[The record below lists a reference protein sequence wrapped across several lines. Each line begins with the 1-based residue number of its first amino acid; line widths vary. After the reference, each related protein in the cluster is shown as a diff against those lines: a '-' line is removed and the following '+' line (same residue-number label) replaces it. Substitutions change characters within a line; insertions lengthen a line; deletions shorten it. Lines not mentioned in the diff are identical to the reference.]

1 MRIRQLECFRTLMI
15 HGTMTRAA
23 ELLNISQPAISS
35 TIANLEHETGLK
47 LFVRKGGR
55 LQPTPEA
62 RLFFVEAERAL
73 EAVEKTHRI
82 AKEIRTGKRGHLAV
96 AAYASISINLL
107 PRLMAEFAKERPGLE
122 LKIITRNSQ
131 SVRELMTTQ
140 QFDLA
145 IAELP
150 LDYPTSNME
159 VISYECQCMM
169 PMGHPLAALDVITPA
184 DLHGVPFVS
193 LFKGDPVYQ
202 QLAMAF
208 STYGSSWNVVA
219 ETEFF
224 STACELVGAG
234 LGVGIVDPVV
244 SKSFTRHLVLKPF
257 LPAIRYEIALL
268 LPIQEESSQLA
279 REFIQ
284 YLGEHLQVRVHS
296 P

>member
-23 ELLNISQPAISS
+23 ELLGISQPAISS

-73 EAVEKTHRI
+73 EAVERTQRI
-82 AKEIRTGKRGHLAV
+82 AKEIRTGKRGHLAI

-107 PRLMAEFAKERPGLE
+107 PRLMAEFAQERPGLE
-122 LKIITRNSQ
+122 IKIITRNSQ
-131 SVRELMTTQ
+131 AVRELMSTQ

-150 LDYPTSNME
+150 LDYPTSNMQ
-159 VISYECQCMM
+159 VISYECQCML

-184 DLHGVPFVS
+184 DLDGVPFVS
-193 LFKGDPVYQ
+193 LFKGDPIYQ

-208 STYGSSWNVVA
+208 STYGAAWNVVA

-234 LGVGIVDPVV
+234 MGIGIIDPVV
-244 SKSFTRHLVLKPF
+244 SRPFSKDLVLRPF
-257 LPAIRYEIALL
+257 SPAIKYEIALL
-268 LPIQEESSQLA
+268 LPTQEEPSQLA
-279 REFIQ
+279 REFAGFLRQ
-284 YLGEHLQVRVHS
+284 HL
-296 P
+296 

>member
-1 MRIRQLECFRTLMI
+1 MI

-150 LDYPTSNME
+150 LDYPTSHME

-193 LFKGDPVYQ
+193 LFKGDPIYQ

-208 STYGSSWNVVA
+208 SAYGSSWNVVA

-268 LPIQEESSQLA
+268 LPTQEESSQLA

-284 YLGEHLQVRVHS
+284 YLGERLQERVHS
-296 P
+296 S

>member
-1 MRIRQLECFRTLMI
+1 MI

-122 LKIITRNSQ
+122 LKIITQNSQ

-150 LDYPTSNME
+150 LDYPTANME

-193 LFKGDPVYQ
+193 LFKGDPIYQ

-208 STYGSSWNVVA
+208 SAYGSSWNVVA

-268 LPIQEESSQLA
+268 LPTQEELSQLA

-284 YLGEHLQVRVHS
+284 YLGEHLQERVHS
-296 P
+296 S

>member
-1 MRIRQLECFRTLMI
+1 MI

-169 PMGHPLAALDVITPA
+169 PMGHPLAALDVITPT

-193 LFKGDPVYQ
+193 LFKGDPIYQ

-208 STYGSSWNVVA
+208 SAYGSSWNVVA

-268 LPIQEESSQLA
+268 LPTQEESSQLA

-284 YLGEHLQVRVHS
+284 YLGEHLQERVHS
-296 P
+296 S

>member
-73 EAVEKTHRI
+73 EAVEKTSRI
-82 AKEIRTGKRGHLAV
+82 AKEIRTGKRGHLAL
-96 AAYASISINLL
+96 AAYASISISLL
-107 PRLMAEFAKERPGLE
+107 PRLMAAFATERPGLE
-122 LKIITRNSQ
+122 LKIITRSSQ

-150 LDYPTSNME
+150 LDYPTSSME
-159 VISYECQCMM
+159 VISYECQCMV
-169 PMGHPLAALDVITPA
+169 PPGHPLAELERITPK
-184 DLHGVPFVS
+184 DLDGVPFVS
-193 LFKGDPVYQ
+193 LFKGDPIYQ

-208 STYGSSWNVVA
+208 SAYGSSWNVVA

-224 STACELVGAG
+224 STACELVSAG
-234 LGVGIVDPVV
+234 MGVGIVDPVV
-244 SKSFTRHLVLKPF
+244 SLPFTKNLILRPF
-257 LPAIRYEIALL
+257 APAIKYEIAIL
-268 LPIQEESSQLA
+268 LPTQEEPSQLA
-279 REFIQ
+279 REFAQ
-284 YLGEHLQVRVHS
+284 YLRQHL
-296 P
+296 

>member
-23 ELLNISQPAISS
+23 ELLSISQPAISS

-73 EAVEKTHRI
+73 EAVEKTNRV
-82 AKEIRTGKRGHLAV
+82 AKEIRTGKRGHLAI

-159 VISYECQCMM
+159 VISYECQCMV
-169 PMGHPLAALDVITPA
+169 PISHPLADRDVITPA
-184 DLHGVPFVS
+184 DLDGVPFVS
-193 LFKGDPVYQ
+193 LFKGDPIYQ

-208 STYGSSWNVVA
+208 SAYGSSWNVVA

-224 STACELVGAG
+224 STACELVCSGM
-234 LGVGIVDPVV
+234 GVGIVDPVV
-244 SKSFTRHLVLKPF
+244 SRPFTGNLVLKPF
-257 LPAIRYEIALL
+257 SPAIKYEIALL
-268 LPIQEESSQLA
+268 LPTKEEPSQLA
-279 REFIQ
+279 REFAH
-284 YLGEHLQVRVHS
+284 YLRQHL
-296 P
+296 

>member
-1 MRIRQLECFRTLMI
+1 MI

-150 LDYPTSNME
+150 LDYPTSHME

-193 LFKGDPVYQ
+193 LFKGDPIYQ

-208 STYGSSWNVVA
+208 SAYGSSWNVVA

-268 LPIQEESSQLA
+268 LPTQEESSQLA
-279 REFIQ
+279 REFLQ
-284 YLGEHLQVRVHS
+284 YLGERLQERVHS
-296 P
+296 S

>member
-23 ELLNISQPAISS
+23 ELLGISQPAISS

-73 EAVEKTHRI
+73 EAVEKTNRI
-82 AKEIRTGKRGHLAV
+82 AKEIRTGKRGHLAI

-107 PRLMAEFAKERPGLE
+107 PRLMAEFAKERPGLQ

-131 SVRELMTTQ
+131 SVRELMSTQ

-159 VISYECQCMM
+159 VISYECQCMV
-169 PMGHPLAALDVITPA
+169 PLGHPLAALDVITPA
-184 DLHGVPFVS
+184 DLDGVPFVS
-193 LFKGDPVYQ
+193 LFKGDPIYQ

-208 STYGSSWNVVA
+208 SAYGASWNVVA

-224 STACELVGAG
+224 STACELVCAG
-234 LGVGIVDPVV
+234 MGVGIIDPVV
-244 SKSFTRHLVLKPF
+244 SLPFTGNLVLKPF
-257 LPAIRYEIALL
+257 SPPIKYEIALL
-268 LPIQEESSQLA
+268 LPTQEEPSQLA
-279 REFIQ
+279 REFVRFLRQ
-284 YLGEHLQVRVHS
+284 HL
-296 P
+296 

>member
-1 MRIRQLECFRTLMI
+1 MI

-82 AKEIRTGKRGHLAV
+82 AKEIRTGKRGHLAI
-96 AAYASISINLL
+96 AAYASISISLL

-159 VISYECQCMM
+159 VISYECQCML
-169 PMGHPLAALDVITPA
+169 PIGHPLAALEVITPA
-184 DLHGVPFVS
+184 DLHGIPFVS
-193 LFKGDPVYQ
+193 LFKGDPIYQ

-208 STYGSSWNVVA
+208 SAYGASWNVVA

-224 STACELVGAG
+224 CTACELVGAG

-244 SKSFTRHLVLKPF
+244 SLPFTRGLVLKPF
-257 LPAIRYEIALL
+257 MPAIRYEIALL
-268 LPIQEESSQLA
+268 LPTQEEPSQLA
-279 REFIQ
+279 REFIH
-284 YLGEHLQVRVHS
+284 YLRKHL
-296 P
+296 

>member
-23 ELLNISQPAISS
+23 ELLGISQPAISS

-73 EAVEKTHRI
+73 EAVEKTQRI
-82 AKEIRTGKRGHLAV
+82 AKEIRTGKRGHLAI

-107 PRLMAEFAKERPGLE
+107 PRLMAEFAQERPGLE

-131 SVRELMTTQ
+131 AVRELMSTQ

-150 LDYPTSNME
+150 LDYPTSNMQ
-159 VISYECQCMM
+159 VISYECQCML
-169 PMGHPLAALDVITPA
+169 PIGHPLAALDVITPA
-184 DLHGVPFVS
+184 DLGGVPFVS
-193 LFKGDPVYQ
+193 LFKGDPIYQ

-208 STYGSSWNVVA
+208 STYGAAWNVVA

-234 LGVGIVDPVV
+234 MGVGIIDPVV
-244 SKSFTRHLVLKPF
+244 SRPFSKDLVLRPF
-257 LPAIRYEIALL
+257 SPAIKYEIALL
-268 LPIQEESSQLA
+268 LPTQEEPSQLA
-279 REFIQ
+279 REFARFLRQ
-284 YLGEHLQVRVHS
+284 HL
-296 P
+296 

>member
-1 MRIRQLECFRTLMI
+1 MI

-23 ELLNISQPAISS
+23 ELLGISQPAISS
-35 TIANLEHETGLK
+35 TIANLEHETGLT

-82 AKEIRTGKRGHLAV
+82 AKEIRTGKRGHLAI

-107 PRLMAEFAKERPGLE
+107 PRLMAEFAKERPGLQ

-131 SVRELMTTQ
+131 SVRELMSTQ

-159 VISYECQCMM
+159 VISYECQCMV
-169 PMGHPLAALDVITPA
+169 PLGHPLAALDVITPA
-184 DLHGVPFVS
+184 DLDGVPFVS
-193 LFKGDPVYQ
+193 LFKGDPIYQ

-208 STYGSSWNVVA
+208 SAYGASWNVVA

-224 STACELVGAG
+224 STACELVCAG
-234 LGVGIVDPVV
+234 MGVGIIDPVV
-244 SKSFTRHLVLKPF
+244 SLPFTGNLVLKPF
-257 LPAIRYEIALL
+257 SPPIKYEIALL
-268 LPIQEESSQLA
+268 LPTQEEPSQLA
-279 REFIQ
+279 REFVRFLRQ
-284 YLGEHLQVRVHS
+284 HL
-296 P
+296 

>member
-1 MRIRQLECFRTLMI
+1 MI

-96 AAYASISINLL
+96 AAYASISIHLL

-169 PMGHPLAALDVITPA
+169 PIGHPLAALDVITR
-184 DLHGVPFVS
+184 
-193 LFKGDPVYQ
+193 Q
-202 QLAMAF
+202 TWMAYRSF
-208 STYGSSWNVVA
+208 RCSRAILPISSWPWLFRLMDHLG
-219 ETEFF
+219 TWWPRQSF
-224 STACELVGAG
+224 SRQPANWSAPAWGWDRRSGGQPVLHSPSCPEALLTSDQIRNCAIASHTGGAITVGAS
-234 LGVGIVDPVV
+234 IHP
-244 SKSFTRHLVLKPF
+244 
-257 LPAIRYEIALL
+257 LP
-268 LPIQEESSQLA
+268 
-279 REFIQ
+279 
-284 YLGEHLQVRVHS
+284 
-296 P
+296 

>member
-23 ELLNISQPAISS
+23 ELLSISQPAISS

-73 EAVEKTHRI
+73 EAVEKTNRI
-82 AKEIRTGKRGHLAV
+82 AKEIRTGKRGHLAI

-159 VISYECQCMM
+159 VISYECQCMV
-169 PMGHPLAALDVITPA
+169 PIGHPLAELDVITPA
-184 DLHGVPFVS
+184 DLDGVPFVS
-193 LFKGDPVYQ
+193 LFKGDPIYQ

-208 STYGSSWNVVA
+208 SAYGSSWNVVA

-224 STACELVGAG
+224 STACELVCGG
-234 LGVGIVDPVV
+234 MGVGIVDPVV
-244 SKSFTRHLVLKPF
+244 SLPFTGNLVLKPF
-257 LPAIRYEIALL
+257 SPAIKYEIALL
-268 LPIQEESSQLA
+268 LPTQEEPSQLA
-279 REFIQ
+279 REFAH
-284 YLGEHLQVRVHS
+284 YLRQHL
-296 P
+296 

>member
-1 MRIRQLECFRTLMI
+1 MI

-268 LPIQEESSQLA
+268 LPTQEESSQLA

-296 P
+296 S

>member
-23 ELLNISQPAISS
+23 ELLGISQPAISS

-82 AKEIRTGKRGHLAV
+82 AKEIRTGKRGHLAI

-107 PRLMAEFAKERPGLE
+107 PRLMAEFAKERPGLQ

-131 SVRELMTTQ
+131 SVRELMSTQ

-159 VISYECQCMM
+159 VISYECQCMV
-169 PMGHPLAALDVITPA
+169 PVGHPLAALDVITPA
-184 DLHGVPFVS
+184 DLDGVPFVS
-193 LFKGDPVYQ
+193 LFKGDPIYQ

-208 STYGSSWNVVA
+208 SAYGASWNVVA

-224 STACELVGAG
+224 STACELVCAG
-234 LGVGIVDPVV
+234 MGVGIIDPVV
-244 SKSFTRHLVLKPF
+244 SLPFTGNLVLKPF
-257 LPAIRYEIALL
+257 SPPIKYEIALL
-268 LPIQEESSQLA
+268 LPTQEEPSQLV
-279 REFIQ
+279 REFVRFLRQ
-284 YLGEHLQVRVHS
+284 HL
-296 P
+296 

>member
-1 MRIRQLECFRTLMI
+1 MI

-150 LDYPTSNME
+150 LDYPTSHME

-169 PMGHPLAALDVITPA
+169 PIGHPLAALDVITPA

-208 STYGSSWNVVA
+208 SAYGSSWNVVA

-244 SKSFTRHLVLKPF
+244 SRSFTRHLVLKPF

-296 P
+296 S

>member
-1 MRIRQLECFRTLMI
+1 MI

-150 LDYPTSNME
+150 LDYPTANME

-193 LFKGDPVYQ
+193 LFKGDPIYQ

-208 STYGSSWNVVA
+208 SAYGSSWNVVA

-268 LPIQEESSQLA
+268 LPTQEEPSQLA

-284 YLGEHLQVRVHS
+284 YLGEHLQERVHS
-296 P
+296 S

>member
-23 ELLNISQPAISS
+23 ELLGISQPAISS

-82 AKEIRTGKRGHLAV
+82 AKEIRTGKRGHLAI

-107 PRLMAEFAKERPGLE
+107 PRLMAEFAKERPGLQ

-131 SVRELMTTQ
+131 SVRELMSTQ

-159 VISYECQCMM
+159 VISYECQCMV
-169 PMGHPLAALDVITPA
+169 PLGHPLAALDVITPA
-184 DLHGVPFVS
+184 DLDGVPFVS
-193 LFKGDPVYQ
+193 LFKGDPIYQ

-208 STYGSSWNVVA
+208 SAYGASWNVVA

-224 STACELVGAG
+224 STACELVCAG
-234 LGVGIVDPVV
+234 MGVGIIDPVV
-244 SKSFTRHLVLKPF
+244 SLPFTGNLVLKPF
-257 LPAIRYEIALL
+257 SPPIKYEIALL
-268 LPIQEESSQLA
+268 LPTQEEPSQLA
-279 REFIQ
+279 REFVRFLRQ
-284 YLGEHLQVRVHS
+284 HL
-296 P
+296 

>member
-23 ELLNISQPAISS
+23 ELLSISQPAISS

-73 EAVEKTHRI
+73 EAVEKTNRI
-82 AKEIRTGKRGHLAV
+82 AKEIRTGKRGHLAI

-150 LDYPTSNME
+150 LD
-159 VISYECQCMM
+159 
-169 PMGHPLAALDVITPA
+169 
-184 DLHGVPFVS
+184 
-193 LFKGDPVYQ
+193 
-202 QLAMAF
+202 
-208 STYGSSWNVVA
+208 
-219 ETEFF
+219 
-224 STACELVGAG
+224 
-234 LGVGIVDPVV
+234 
-244 SKSFTRHLVLKPF
+244 
-257 LPAIRYEIALL
+257 
-268 LPIQEESSQLA
+268 
-279 REFIQ
+279 
-284 YLGEHLQVRVHS
+284 
-296 P
+296 

>member
-23 ELLNISQPAISS
+23 ELLNISQPAISN

-62 RLFFVEAERAL
+62 RLFFIEAERAL
-73 EAVEKTHRI
+73 EAVEKTQRI
-82 AKEIRTGKRGHLAV
+82 AKEIRTGKRGHLAI
-96 AAYASISINLL
+96 AAYASISICLL
-107 PRLMAEFAKERPGLE
+107 PRLMAEFARERPGLE

-131 SVRELMTTQ
+131 SVRELITTQ

-150 LDYPTSNME
+150 LDYPTSRME
-159 VISYECQCMM
+159 VIAYECQCMM
-169 PMGHPLAALDVITPA
+169 PVDHPLAALDVITPA
-184 DLHGVPFVS
+184 DLDGVPFVS
-193 LFKGDPVYQ
+193 LFKGDPLYQ

-208 STYGSSWNVVA
+208 SAYGSSWNVVA

-224 STACELVGAG
+224 ATACELVRSGM
-234 LGVGIVDPVV
+234 GVGMVDPVV
-244 SKSFTRHLVLKPF
+244 SRPFARELVLKPF
-257 LPAIRYEIALL
+257 KPAIRYEIALL
-268 LPIQEESSQLA
+268 LPTQEEPSQLA
-279 REFIQ
+279 LEFVSFLKQ
-284 YLGEHLQVRVHS
+284 HL
-296 P
+296 

>member
-268 LPIQEESSQLA
+268 LPTQEESSQLA

-296 P
+296 S

>member
-23 ELLNISQPAISS
+23 ELLGISQPAISS
-35 TIANLEHETGLK
+35 TIANLEHETGLT

-82 AKEIRTGKRGHLAV
+82 AKEIRTGKRGHLAI

-107 PRLMAEFAKERPGLE
+107 PRLMAEFAKERAGLQ

-131 SVRELMTTQ
+131 SVRELMSTQ

-159 VISYECQCMM
+159 VISYECQCMV
-169 PMGHPLAALDVITPA
+169 PVGHPLAALDVITPA
-184 DLHGVPFVS
+184 DLDGVPFVS
-193 LFKGDPVYQ
+193 LFKGDPIYQ

-208 STYGSSWNVVA
+208 SAYGASWNVVA

-224 STACELVGAG
+224 STACELVCAG
-234 LGVGIVDPVV
+234 MGVGIIDPVV
-244 SKSFTRHLVLKPF
+244 SLPFTGNLVLKPF
-257 LPAIRYEIALL
+257 SPPIKYEIALL
-268 LPIQEESSQLA
+268 LPTQEEPSQLA
-279 REFIQ
+279 REFVRFLRQ
-284 YLGEHLQVRVHS
+284 HL
-296 P
+296 

>member
-1 MRIRQLECFRTLMI
+1 MI

>member
-1 MRIRQLECFRTLMI
+1 MI

-23 ELLNISQPAISS
+23 ELLGISQPAISS

-73 EAVEKTHRI
+73 EAVEKTNRI
-82 AKEIRTGKRGHLAV
+82 AKEIRTGKRGHLAI

-131 SVRELMTTQ
+131 SVRELMSTQ

-159 VISYECQCMM
+159 VISYECQCMV
-169 PMGHPLAALDVITPA
+169 PIGHPLAELEVITPA
-184 DLHGVPFVS
+184 DLDGVPFVT
-193 LFKGDPVYQ
+193 LFKGDPIYQ

-208 STYGSSWNVVA
+208 SAYGSSWNVVA

-224 STACELVGAG
+224 STACELVCSGM
-234 LGVGIVDPVV
+234 GVGIIDPVV
-244 SKSFTRHLVLKPF
+244 SLPFTRNLLLKPF
-257 LPAIRYEIALL
+257 SPVIKYEIALL
-268 LPIQEESSQLA
+268 LPTQEEPSQLA
-279 REFIQ
+279 REFAHFLRQ
-284 YLGEHLQVRVHS
+284 HL
-296 P
+296 

>member
-23 ELLNISQPAISS
+23 ELLGISQPAISS

-73 EAVEKTHRI
+73 EAVEKTSRI
-82 AKEIRTGKRGHLAV
+82 AKEIRTGKRGHLAI

-107 PRLMAEFAKERPGLE
+107 PRLLAQFAKERPGLE
-122 LKIITRNSQ
+122 FKIITRNSQ
-131 SVRELMTTQ
+131 SVRELMSTQ

-150 LDYPTSNME
+150 LDYPSSNME
-159 VISYECQCMM
+159 VISYECQCMV
-169 PMGHPLAALDVITPA
+169 PIGHPLAELDVITPA
-184 DLHGVPFVS
+184 DLDGVPFVS
-193 LFKGDPVYQ
+193 LFKGDPIYQ
-202 QLAMAF
+202 QLATAF
-208 STYGSSWNVVA
+208 SQYESSWNVVA

-224 STACELVGAG
+224 STACELVCSGM
-234 LGVGIVDPVV
+234 GVGIIDPVV
-244 SKSFTRHLVLKPF
+244 SLPFTKNLILKPF
-257 LPAIRYEIALL
+257 SPVIKYEIALL
-268 LPIQEESSQLA
+268 LPTQEEPSQLA
-279 REFIQ
+279 REFAH
-284 YLGEHLQVRVHS
+284 YLRQHL
-296 P
+296 

>member
-96 AAYASISINLL
+96 AAYASISIHLL

-169 PMGHPLAALDVITPA
+169 PIGHPLAALDVITPA
-184 DLHGVPFVS
+184 DLDGVPFVS
-193 LFKGDPVYQ
+193 LFKGDPTYQ

-208 STYGSSWNVVA
+208 SAYGSSWNVVA

-244 SKSFTRHLVLKPF
+244 SRSFTRHLVLKPF
-257 LPAIRYEIALL
+257 SPAIRYEIALL
-268 LPIQEESSQLA
+268 LPTQEEPSQLA
-279 REFIQ
+279 RAFIH
-284 YLGEHLQVRVHS
+284 YLKEHL
-296 P
+296 

>member
-23 ELLNISQPAISS
+23 ELLGISQPAISS

-73 EAVEKTHRI
+73 EAVEKTNRI
-82 AKEIRTGKRGHLAV
+82 AKEIRTGKRGHLAI

-131 SVRELMTTQ
+131 SVRELMSTQ

-159 VISYECQCMM
+159 VISYECQCMV
-169 PMGHPLAALDVITPA
+169 PIGHPLAELDVITPA
-184 DLHGVPFVS
+184 DLDGVPFVS
-193 LFKGDPVYQ
+193 LFKGDPIYQ

-208 STYGSSWNVVA
+208 SAYGASWNVVA

-224 STACELVGAG
+224 STACELVCAG
-234 LGVGIVDPVV
+234 MGVGVIDPVV
-244 SKSFTRHLVLKPF
+244 SLPFTKNLVLKPF
-257 LPAIRYEIALL
+257 SPVIKYEIALL
-268 LPIQEESSQLA
+268 LPTQEEPSQLA
-279 REFIQ
+279 REFAHFLRQ
-284 YLGEHLQVRVHS
+284 HL
-296 P
+296 

>member
-1 MRIRQLECFRTLMI
+1 MI

-150 LDYPTSNME
+150 LDYPTSHME

-193 LFKGDPVYQ
+193 LFKGDPIYQ

-208 STYGSSWNVVA
+208 SAYGSSWNVVA

-268 LPIQEESSQLA
+268 LPTQEESSQLA

-296 P
+296 S

>member
-1 MRIRQLECFRTLMI
+1 MI

-23 ELLNISQPAISS
+23 ELLGISQPAISS

-82 AKEIRTGKRGHLAV
+82 AKEIRTGKRGHLAI

-107 PRLMAEFAKERPGLE
+107 PRLMAEFAKERPGLQ

-131 SVRELMTTQ
+131 SVRELMSTQ

-159 VISYECQCMM
+159 VISYECQCMV
-169 PMGHPLAALDVITPA
+169 PLGHPLAALDVITPA
-184 DLHGVPFVS
+184 DLDGVPFVS
-193 LFKGDPVYQ
+193 LFKGDPIYQ

-208 STYGSSWNVVA
+208 SAYGASWNVVA

-224 STACELVGAG
+224 STACELVCAG
-234 LGVGIVDPVV
+234 MGVGIIDPVV
-244 SKSFTRHLVLKPF
+244 SLPFTGNLVLKPF
-257 LPAIRYEIALL
+257 SPPIKYEIALL
-268 LPIQEESSQLA
+268 LPTQEEPSQLA
-279 REFIQ
+279 REFVRFLRQ
-284 YLGEHLQVRVHS
+284 HL
-296 P
+296 

>member
-23 ELLNISQPAISS
+23 ELLGISQPAISS
-35 TIANLEHETGLK
+35 TIANLEHETGLT

-82 AKEIRTGKRGHLAV
+82 AKEIRTGKRGHLAI

-107 PRLMAEFAKERPGLE
+107 PRLMAEFAKERPGLQ

-131 SVRELMTTQ
+131 SVRELMSTQ

-159 VISYECQCMM
+159 VISYECQCMV
-169 PMGHPLAALDVITPA
+169 PLGHPLAALDVITPA
-184 DLHGVPFVS
+184 DLDGVPFVS
-193 LFKGDPVYQ
+193 LFKGDPIYQ

-208 STYGSSWNVVA
+208 SAYGASWNVVA

-224 STACELVGAG
+224 STACELVCAG
-234 LGVGIVDPVV
+234 MGVGIIDPVV
-244 SKSFTRHLVLKPF
+244 SLPFTGHLVLKPF
-257 LPAIRYEIALL
+257 SPPIKYEIALL
-268 LPIQEESSQLA
+268 LPTQEEPSQLA
-279 REFIQ
+279 REFVRFLRQ
-284 YLGEHLQVRVHS
+284 HL
-296 P
+296 

>member
-23 ELLNISQPAISS
+23 ELLGISQPAVSS
-35 TIANLEHETGLK
+35 TIANLEHETGLT

-73 EAVEKTHRI
+73 EAVEKTNRI
-82 AKEIRTGKRGHLAV
+82 AREIRTGKRGHLAI
-96 AAYASISINLL
+96 AAYASISISLL
-107 PRLMAEFAKERPGLE
+107 PRLMAEFAKDRPGLE

-150 LDYPTSNME
+150 LDYPSSNMH
-159 VISYECQCMM
+159 VISYECRCMV
-169 PMGHPLAALDVITPA
+169 PPGHPLAELERITPA
-184 DLHGVPFVS
+184 DLDGVPFVS
-193 LFKGDPVYQ
+193 LFKGDPIYQ

-208 STYGSSWNVVA
+208 SAHGSAWNVVA

-224 STACELVGAG
+224 STACELVSAG
-234 LGVGIVDPVV
+234 MGVGIVDPVI
-244 SKSFTRHLVLKPF
+244 SRPFTENLVLLPF
-257 LPAIRYEIALL
+257 SPAIKYEVALL
-268 LPIQEESSQLA
+268 LPTQEAPSQLA
-279 REFIQ
+279 REFADF
-284 YLGEHLQVRVHS
+284 LTHHL
-296 P
+296 

>member
-23 ELLNISQPAISS
+23 ELLGISQPAISS
-35 TIANLEHETGLK
+35 TIANLEHETSLK

-73 EAVEKTHRI
+73 EAVEKTNRI
-82 AKEIRTGKRGHLAV
+82 AKEIRTGKRGHLAI

-131 SVRELMTTQ
+131 SVRELMSTQ

-150 LDYPTSNME
+150 LDYPSSNME
-159 VISYECQCMM
+159 VISYECQCMV
-169 PMGHPLAALDVITPA
+169 PIGHPLAELDVITPA
-184 DLHGVPFVS
+184 DLDGMPFVS
-193 LFKGDPVYQ
+193 LFKGDPIYQ

-208 STYGSSWNVVA
+208 SACGASWNVVA

-224 STACELVGAG
+224 STACELVCAG
-234 LGVGIVDPVV
+234 VGVGIIDPVV
-244 SKSFTRHLVLKPF
+244 SLPFTRNLVLKPF
-257 LPAIRYEIALL
+257 SPVIKYEIALL
-268 LPIQEESSQLA
+268 LPTQEEPSQLA
-279 REFIQ
+279 REFAHFLRQ
-284 YLGEHLQVRVHS
+284 RL
-296 P
+296 

>member
-23 ELLNISQPAISS
+23 ELLGISQPAISS

-73 EAVEKTHRI
+73 EAVEKTNRI
-82 AKEIRTGKRGHLAV
+82 AKEIRTGKRGHLAI

-131 SVRELMTTQ
+131 SVRELMSTQ

-159 VISYECQCMM
+159 VISYECQCMV
-169 PMGHPLAALDVITPA
+169 PIGHPLAELEVITPA
-184 DLHGVPFVS
+184 DLDGVPFVT
-193 LFKGDPVYQ
+193 LFKGDPIYQ

-208 STYGSSWNVVA
+208 SAYGSSWNVVA

-224 STACELVGAG
+224 STACELVCSGM
-234 LGVGIVDPVV
+234 GVGIIDPVV
-244 SKSFTRHLVLKPF
+244 SLPFTRNLLLKPF
-257 LPAIRYEIALL
+257 SPVIKYEIALL
-268 LPIQEESSQLA
+268 LPTQEEPSQLA
-279 REFIQ
+279 REFAHFLRQ
-284 YLGEHLQVRVHS
+284 HL
-296 P
+296 